1 METDLIKKSNEL
13 VNKTP
18 FNKVL
23 QLKIFSKII
32 LEISKIEDTKID
44 NFIKNKEKIKV
55 LVWVKDLTT
64 SMKVHWNT
72 NYSYQEIM
80 DTMGDLMVYKGTENW
95 KRIMKALF
103 ISIEQQDIKSDF
115 LFEPS
120 EYLLENVIRLEWN
133 YTQYFF
139 KNIINLNSVFSI
151 KIYELLQQIHS
162 KNNYREYEI
171 EELKEIL
178 GVKDKYKLYW
188 HFKSK
193 VLKVA
198 EKEIKEKTDLSF
210 YFIEYKQIRK
220 VVKIRLVRVKNNTNK
235 ETENIILSNKFIQK
249 LIDFWINSNE
259 IQSLI
264 SIYWI
269 ERIEKNVLYTE
280 IQMKKTK
287 IDNVWWYFKKSLK
300 NDYASQ
306 LVISDIKEEKRKK
319 QEIENKIKENNEK
332 KKVKKNKEKNKIIIQ
347 KYLELKKQD
356 KEDLLERFY
365 NKKIKGSI
373 IYERYWDNTDINNI
387 IENQKILPVFRSYIS
402 KKV

>member
-1 METDLIKKSNEL
+1 MEKDLIKKSNEL

-32 LEISKIEDTKID
+32 LEISKIEDKILD
-44 NFIKNKEKIKV
+44 DYEAGKKKIKV
-55 LVWVKDLTT
+55 LVWVKDLVT
-64 SMKVHWNT
+64 SMKINWNP

-80 DTMGDLMVYKGTENW
+80 DTMGDLMVYKWTENG

-103 ISIEQQDIKSDF
+103 LSIEQQDIKSDF

-120 EYLLENVIRLEWN
+120 QYLLDNVLRLEWN

-139 KNIINLNSVFSI
+139 KNIIHLNSVFSI
-151 KIYELLQQIHS
+151 RIYELLQQIHS
-162 KNNYREYEI
+162 KNNYREYDI

-178 GVKDKYKLYW
+178 WVKDKYKLYW

-210 YFIEYKQIRK
+210 YFIEYKKVRK
-220 VVKIRLVRVKNNTNK
+220 VVRIRFVRVKNNTTK
-235 ETENIILSNKFIQK
+235 ETENIILWNKFIKK
-249 LIDFWINSNE
+249 LLDFWLKSND

-264 SIYWI
+264 NIYWI
-269 ERIEKNVLYTE
+269 SKIERNVLYTE
-280 IQMKKTK
+280 KQMEKNK
-287 IDNVWWYFKKSLK
+287 INNVWWYFIKALK

-306 LVISDIKEEKRKK
+306 LVFSDIKWEKIKKMRMEEKIKEEKTKE
-319 QEIENKIKENNEK
+319 EI
-332 KKVKKNKEKNKIIIQ
+332 KKNKEKNKKIIK
-347 KYLELKKQD
+347 KYLGLNNKE
-356 KEDLLERFY
+356 KEDLLYKFY
-365 NKKIKGSI
+365 IKKVKDSI
-373 IYERYWDNTDINNI
+373 IYSKYWDNIN
-387 IENQKILPVFRSYIS
+387 IENIVENKKLLPVFRSYIS
-402 KKV
+402 KKI